1 MIHEN
6 AARENTSSAL
16 THPPSIF
23 SWPGL
28 PSTLTAASARSSTDR
43 ASDFGSEGWGFES
56 LRAHVSSSLEIAR
69 SNLTSVSV
77 LVFVLGFLAAR
88 FKSDIRIPDAVYQ
101 VISTYLLFGIGL
113 KGGVSLSNSDFGGIA
128 RPMLVT
134 FTLGCII
141 PVLAFVA
148 LSPIKRLPEIDR
160 GSIAAHYGS
169 TSLVTFT
176 AALVLLENLNKP
188 YEGFATTLL
197 AIMEIPGI
205 IIGIFLATRHLNRKV
220 AWSNSLKEIIFGKT
234 VILLIGGLVVG
245 AVSGSAG
252 YEKVTPFFVNL
263 LPGVLALF
271 LMHLGYLA
279 GSQIKVLREVGVG
292 LFVFAIIF
300 PLFAGTLGVISGVV
314 AGLSVGGA
322 TVLGVL
328 CASASYIAA
337 PAAVQV
343 ALPEANPSLS
353 ITASLGV
360 TFPFNL
366 IIGIPVLYTLATKL
380 VG

>member
-1 MIHEN
+1 M
-6 AARENTSSAL
+6 
-16 THPPSIF
+16 
-23 SWPGL
+23 
-28 PSTLTAASARSSTDR
+28 
-43 ASDFGSEGWGFES
+43 
-56 LRAHVSSSLEIAR
+56 SSSWDIAQ
-69 SNLTSVSV
+69 SSLTSVSV
-77 LVFVLGFLAAR
+77 LVFILGFIAAR

-101 VISTYLLFGIGL
+101 VISVYLLFGIGL
-113 KGGVSLSNSDFGGIA
+113 KGGVSLSNSDANSIL
-128 RPMLVT
+128 RPLLVT
-134 FTLGCII
+134 FGLGCLV
-141 PVLAFVA
+141 PLLAFIA
-148 LSPIKRLPEIDR
+148 LSRIRRLSEIDR
-160 GSIAAHYGS
+160 GAIAAHYGS

-176 AALVLLENLNKP
+176 AALVLLENLNRP

-197 AIMEIPGI
+197 AMMEIPGI
-205 IIGIFLATRHLNRKV
+205 VIGIFLATRHLNRKV
-220 AWSNSLKEIIFGKT
+220 AWSTSLKEIIFGKT
-234 VILLIGGLVVG
+234 IILLIGGLIIG
-245 AVSGSAG
+245 AISGSAG
-252 YEKVTPFFVNL
+252 YDKVTPFFVNL

-279 GSQIKVLREVGVG
+279 GSQIKALREVGVG
-292 LFVFAIIF
+292 LFIFAIAF
-300 PLFAGTLGVISGVV
+300 PLFAGTLGVFGGVV

-366 IIGIPVLYTLATKL
+366 IVGIPIFYFIATK
-380 VG
+380 VAG